1 MSALNKSVAR
11 ACDPN
16 ASAWVSANAGA
27 GKTYVLV
34 TRLVTLMLN
43 GTPPERL
50 LCLTYTRAA
59 AAEMQKRLF
68 DLLGQWAV
76 LDDAALREE
85 MQARIGTKPNAQE
98 MQKVRVLFARA
109 LETPGGVKVQT
120 IHAFCESL
128 LNRFPIEA
136 GVLPNFE
143 LLDERALAR
152 MTQAAKTHL
161 LEQADGD
168 FHNELSL
175 LTRYMNEE
183 QFDRLIE
190 EMTHL
195 RAFFMGDTVRDGLAR
210 LRREL
215 ALPKGK
221 SEADVMAVLLAAMNP
236 KTLRPII
243 AKLNATGKE
252 TDEKQAARLEE
263 ISAMMN
269 MPQAAQGA
277 QGGANIW
284 ALLRDVF
291 CTQGGTERK
300 KLVTKAA
307 GPKVAALLKKWAQE
321 FFRLDETC
329 RRIRTFDVTAAIYR
343 LGAILMRDIEAE
355 KKRLALL
362 DYDDLIEKTAAL
374 LKNYGAKWI
383 LYKLDK
389 GIDHI
394 LVDEAQDTAPEQWAV
409 IEALAREFHSGQG
422 ARELTRT
429 IFAVGDEKQSI
440 FSFQGA
446 DPKGFD
452 DMQTHFKAACETVGQ
467 KFHAVPFEISYRS
480 APEILRF
487 VDRVAEGLSD
497 ALTAQDTAIR
507 HQAHRDTK
515 GLVTL
520 WPVEKTP
527 PVPEEEEVAEEA
539 DEGEEAA
546 DDEWDAPAP
555 SLPREMLAEKIAN
568 KITALMSD
576 PKKNIRPRDILIL
589 VQSRG
594 PFVQDMLRALKR
606 HSIDVAGAD
615 RMKLTEQIAVMDLLA
630 TGQAALLPQD
640 NLSLAV
646 FLRSPLGGLSEKQ
659 LFDICQRKNNGFFLR
674 DKLRA
679 AAKEAGKAS
688 PIAVAWDLFHQL
700 ERDATR
706 LPPYEFYAHLLGA
719 KGGRDRLIARLGA
732 EVDDPVNEFL
742 ARAFG
747 YEREHIASLQG
758 FLHWV
763 QDDDIEIK
771 RDMEQGLDRVRIMTV
786 HGAKGLEAPIV
797 FLPDMCRAPRKT
809 TVNHSALVTL
819 NDKGALLWRAG
830 RDNASHFGTQ
840 KDAAHFETQRR
851 EYKRLLYVAM
861 TRARDQLYLCGF
873 LRARGKNIPDGCW
886 YEMAHAAMA
895 DMADAGDA
903 GVKLEKDVYILGD
916 AKNAAP
922 LAADGAA
929 DAAGDA
935 ADGAAGKK
943 PPALPDWLHQPA
955 AFEAGA
961 IDIESP
967 SGIYAAHLGDDKT
980 ERADLARQQ
989 TAMRRGS
996 LLHALLEGLSL
1007 MPPDS
1012 AREEKTARAERY
1024 LQKHGDGFS
1033 KKEMDALCAEALSI
1047 LAMPFMTHEAGAKLR
1062 HEMPVQG
1069 ILKNADGKRR
1079 HFVGRIDRYVETA
1092 EQIRLIDYKSNRH
1105 APAADAPVPPNYVA
1119 QMAIYRALLAATGT
1133 QKKITCHLIWTA
1145 SASVRDITA
1154 AEMEARLKKILKIQ

>member
-1 MSALNKSVAR
+1 MNALTKSAKAVAQ
-11 ACDPN
+11 ACDPQ

-50 LCLTYTRAA
+50 LCLTYTRSA

-76 LDDAALREE
+76 LDDDVLREQ
-85 MQARIGTKPNAQE
+85 MQARIGTKPNAQQ
-98 MQKVRVLFARA
+98 MKKVRVLFARA

-136 GVLPNFE
+136 GVLPNFA
-143 LLDERALAR
+143 LLDDRLLESMAC
-152 MTQAAKTHL
+152 AAKNNL
-161 LEQADGD
+161 LEQSDAGGGLD
-168 FHNELSL
+168 NEIST
-175 LTRYMNEE
+175 LTRHMNEE

-190 EMTHL
+190 EMTRL
-195 RAFFMGDTVRDGLAR
+195 RAFFMGGKLSAGLGR
-210 LRREL
+210 LRKEL
-215 ALPKGK
+215 ALPKGQ
-221 SEADVMAVLLAAMNP
+221 SEADVMAGLVGQMSP
-236 KTLRPII
+236 KALRPII
-243 AKLNATGKE
+243 AKLVYTGKV
-252 TDEKQAARLEE
+252 TDEKQAERLQDVHDVL
-263 ISAMMN
+263 AMPKAVQDMD
-269 MPQAAQGA
+269 A
-277 QGGANIW
+277 IW
-284 ALLRDVF
+284 EMLRAVF
-291 CTQGGTERK
+291 CTQDGTERK
-300 KLVTKAA
+300 NLATKAA
-307 GPKVAALLKKWAQE
+307 GSHVVAQLKKWAE
-321 FFRLDETC
+321 DFTRLDETC

-343 LGAILMRDIEAE
+343 LGEILMRDIEAE
-355 KKRLALL
+355 KKRHGLL
-362 DYDDLIEKTAAL
+362 DYDDLIEKTSAL
-374 LKNYGAKWI
+374 LKNYGAQWI

-394 LVDEAQDTAPEQWAV
+394 LVDEAQDTAPEQWEV
-409 IEALAREFHSGQG
+409 IEALAHEFHSGQG

-452 DMQTHFKAACETVGQ
+452 DMQAHFKAACATVGQ

-487 VDRVAEGLSD
+487 VDRVAGNLSD
-497 ALTAQDTAIR
+497 ALTAQASPIR
-507 HQAHRDTK
+507 HEAHRDTS
-515 GLVTL
+515 GRVEL

-527 PVPEEEEVAEEA
+527 PVLEEA
-539 DEGEEAA
+539 EDGAEAGF
-546 DDEWDAPAP
+546 DLAPPP
-555 SLPREMLAEKIAN
+555 SPREMLAEKIAD
-568 KITALMSD
+568 KIAALIDD
-576 PKKNIRPRDILIL
+576 PQKNIRPRDILIL
-589 VQSRG
+589 VQNRG

-606 HSIDVAGAD
+606 HGIDVAGAD
-615 RMKLTEQIAVMDLLA
+615 RMVLTEQMAVMDLLA

-659 LFDICQRKNNGFFLR
+659 LFDICQRKNDGAFLR
-674 DKLRA
+674 DKLRGA
-679 AAKEAGKAS
+679 AEEAEKAS
-688 PIAVAWDLFHQL
+688 PIAAAWGLFNQL
-700 ERDATR
+700 TRDATR
-706 LPPYEFYAHLLGA
+706 LPPYEFYAHLLSA
-719 KGGRDRLIARLGA
+719 KGGRDKLIARLGA
-732 EVDDPVNEFL
+732 EIDDPVNEFL
-742 ARAFG
+742 ARAFD
-747 YEREHIASLQG
+747 YEREHVASLQS

-763 QDDDIEIK
+763 QDGHVEIK

-809 TVNHSALVTL
+809 TVNQSALVPL
-819 NDKGALLWRAG
+819 AEKSGLLWRAG
-830 RDNASHFGTQ
+830 SASMSDFGAQ
-840 KDAAHFETQRR
+840 KDALDFETRQR
-851 EYKRLLYVAM
+851 EHKRLLYVAM

-873 LRARGKNIPDGCW
+873 LRARGKNIPAGSW
-886 YEMAHAAMA
+886 YEMAQKAMA
-895 DMADAGDA
+895 DFCAEPKD
-903 GVKLEKDVYILGD
+903 GVYYLGD
-916 AKNAAP
+916 AKKAAP
-922 LAADGAA
+922 LAGETEAA
-929 DAAGDA
+929 DAIQVAGEA
-935 ADGAAGKK
+935 ADKK
-943 PPALPDWLHQPA
+943 LPDLPDWLNTPA
-955 AFEAGA
+955 PFEAGA
-961 IDIESP
+961 IDVESP

-980 ERADLARQQ
+980 DRTALAHDQH
-989 TAMRRGS
+989 AARRGV
-996 LLHALLEGLSL
+996 LLHALLEGLSC
-1007 MPPDS
+1007 MPDS
-1012 AREEKTARAERY
+1012 TEAEKTARAEMY

-1047 LAMPFMTHEAGAKLR
+1047 LSMPFMSQEAGARVR

-1092 EQIRLIDYKSNRH
+1092 EQIRLIDYKSNRRP
-1105 APAADAPVPPNYVA
+1105 PAADAPVPPNYVA

-1154 AEMEARLKKILKIQ
+1154 AEMAASLKKILKIQ